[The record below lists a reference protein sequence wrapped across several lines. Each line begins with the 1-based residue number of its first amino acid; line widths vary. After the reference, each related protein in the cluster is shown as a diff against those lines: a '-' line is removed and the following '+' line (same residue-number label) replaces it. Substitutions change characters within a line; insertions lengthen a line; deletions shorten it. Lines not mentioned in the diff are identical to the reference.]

1 MIVLFA
7 SPVVDASAGRTIDQ
21 APLFPPVIDPNDLL
35 PANGG
40 DGKAGFVV
48 NGAFANQQIGNAV
61 ALGDFDNSGRADLLS
76 GFVTFAPA
84 AVSPPSGFSLLFGQ
98 PSISMQS
105 DGLETGP
112 FFADPDADPDLLR
125 LALEDGDV
133 LRGQLG
139 WRTRNLGD
147 LDGDG
152 IDDLAIVVRQER
164 LGPVEAGVVFVLYG
178 GPDIGDRFASF
189 LETLPEFGGN
199 GDGGFVLRGN
209 QKVDFLGVDVG
220 SGDVNGDGLIDLLVL
235 SNRQLEPDRL
245 EGTAYVIYG
254 RPGRSM
260 PAATSLDELLDE
272 PPTTG
277 FAIVAPVPEAPLTGS
292 LDLGFQGARIVPDLN
307 GDGLD
312 DIVMCRARP
321 QFVGTFF
328 NGECYVVF
336 GRAGA
341 SPFPAQFDLGGLLAR
356 NGGDGSQGFVI
367 VGREEETIG
376 SGDAQRDLNSYG
388 FDGVGDFDGD
398 GFNDLLISAP
408 TGNEIGKAYLFFGQ
422 DEWPAE
428 IDLREGLDV
437 VRNQVRLTEFQRF
450 FDPPA
455 DRFRFGQFV
464 GGIGDINDDGR
475 PDIMINAEPP
485 VLEDTG
491 AWVIFGH
498 ADPDDDFV
506 VEGLLPE
513 HGGDGSRGFL
523 IRDFGGQFGTKLGAG
538 SAMAGGDFNGDG
550 IDDVA
555 LGSWLANPGGR
566 TNAGRVVVLYGR
578 GPISREIPA
587 LGGVG
592 LLVLVVLLL
601 AVARPHRSD
610 GYASGSLGRRSLQP
624 QPQELT
630 APRDRRVVNKAG

>member
-1 MIVLFA
+1 MKLIVVTLVITIA
-7 SPVVDASAGRTIDQ
+7 SPVKVAGAGASGNQ

-40 DGKAGFVV
+40 DGRTGFVA
-48 NGAFANQQIGNAV
+48 NGAFFSQNFGGAV
-61 ALGDFDNSGRADLLS
+61 TFGDFDSSGRADLLI

-84 AVSPPSGFSLLFGQ
+84 AVWPPSGFALLFGQ
-98 PSISMQS
+98 PLISMQP

-112 FFADPDADPDLLR
+112 FFADPGTDPNLLR

-164 LGPVEAGVVFVLYG
+164 LGPVEAGIVFVLYG
-178 GPDIGDRFASF
+178 GPDVGDRFANF
-189 LETLPEFGGN
+189 LEVLPEFGGN
-199 GDGGFVLRGN
+199 GDGGFALRGN

-220 SGDVNGDGLIDLLVL
+220 SGDINGDGLIDLLVL
-235 SNRQLEPDRL
+235 SNRQFEPDRL

-260 PAATSLDELLDE
+260 PAATSLDELLDQ

-312 DIVMCRARP
+312 DIVLCRARP
-321 QFVGTFF
+321 QFAGTFF

-336 GRAGA
+336 GRSGA
-341 SPFPAQFDLGGLLAR
+341 SPFPARFDLGDLLVR
-356 NGGDGSQGFVI
+356 NGGDGTQGFVI

-376 SGDAQRDLNSYG
+376 SGDAQGDRNSYS
-388 FDGVGDFDGD
+388 FDGIGDFDGD
-398 GFNDLLISAP
+398 GFNDLLIGA
-408 TGNEIGKAYLFFGQ
+408 TTFNGIGKAYLFFGQ

-428 IDLREGLDV
+428 IDLRDGLDV
-437 VRNQVRLTEFQRF
+437 VRGQVRLTEFQRF
-450 FDPPA
+450 FEPPEA
-455 DRFRFGQFV
+455 RLGFGQFV
-464 GGIGDINDDGR
+464 GGIGDINNDGR

-506 VEGLLPE
+506 VESLLPE
-513 HGGDGSRGFL
+513 YGGDGSRGFL

-592 LLVLVVLLL
+592 LVVLLVLLL
-601 AVARPHRSD
+601 AVATFRLRGVPGLEKNCLADDH
-610 GYASGSLGRRSLQP
+610 
-624 QPQELT
+624 
-630 APRDRRVVNKAG
+630 